1 MVFQHILPFYVMIL
15 YHHGGKDQAQIL
27 KPASSPLAR
36 NIIKIQNSILGGTAK
51 INVTIKDLKVQRW
64 SSSHPQLSH
73 HLALQKQAR
82 SWQMTVPNCK
92 PIFQRRL
99 KKSLIYGI
107 QLLNWQTFSFQYPSE
122 MRIRSSPDFCG
133 WTAVCV
139 HDHAPRMLVLQLSDT
154 ILCDHLDILQNITLV
169 NYNDY
174 SMLVKLEQQQVIRK
188 LILENMS
195 NRRWE
200 INPIMIQRYTIL
212 VKLGESSCLEHA
224 GVYMLQSCL

>member
-1 MVFQHILPFYVMIL
+1 
-15 YHHGGKDQAQIL
+15 
-27 KPASSPLAR
+27 
-36 NIIKIQNSILGGTAK
+36 
-51 INVTIKDLKVQRW
+51 
-64 SSSHPQLSH
+64 
-73 HLALQKQAR
+73 
-82 SWQMTVPNCK
+82 
-92 PIFQRRL
+92 
-99 KKSLIYGI
+99 
-107 QLLNWQTFSFQYPSE
+107 

-200 INPIMIQRYTIL
+200 INPVMIQRYTIL

-224 GVYMLQSCL
+224 GVYMLQSCLWWYLKSLVNNTLQNMYFSLGYRDPRIWGEIVYMIW